1 MSEENLEYPLA
12 GAELIDRLEHETIA
26 NSPDAVFWVNDQS
39 KLIRVN
45 RAALTMHG
53 YSEEEILRLTVFDLT
68 DEFERTDW
76 EGFWERLRASKTI
89 RLESYHLRANGERFP
104 TDETIIFVPGED
116 RDSAAVFVRDI
127 TERKR
132 AEKELRDATAEIR
145 RLQERLAEENR
156 YLREEVEGRDALA
169 QTGIV
174 TRDRA
179 FAGMLETAKRVAP
192 TSSTVLLEGETG
204 TGKELVARLLHE
216 HSPRRDRAMVK
227 VNCAALSKDLI
238 ESEWFGHEKGAFSG
252 AHSRRK
258 GRFEIADG
266 GTLFLDEVGEIPV
279 DLQPKLLRV
288 LQEGDFERIGGNETI
303 HTDVRVVAATNR
315 DLRAEVA
322 AGGFREDLYYRLQ
335 VFPLRLPPLR
345 ERPGD
350 IRPLAEHFLRKHGA
364 RAGSR
369 VESIGG
375 DTADRLCA
383 YSWPGNVRELENV
396 IERALILSTGKTLLP
411 EALALPRAAAEI
423 PRRKPQAA
431 APTPVETRQSLR
443 KLEAEAIRSA
453 LAACN
458 GVIEGKN
465 GAARQL
471 EIAPS
476 TLRDRIRK
484 WGLDEEP

>member
-1 MSEENLEYPLA
+1 MVRS
-12 GAELIDRLEHETIA
+12 DRLAEETIRE
-26 NSPDAVFWVNDQS
+26 SPDAVFWVDNQS

-45 RAALTMHG
+45 QAALDMHG

-76 EGFWERLRASKTI
+76 EGFWRRLRENKTV
-89 RLESYHLRANGERFP
+89 RLESRHLRANGERFP
-104 TDETIIFVPGED
+104 TDETVIFVPGED
-116 RDSAAVFVRDI
+116 RDFAAVFVRDI

-132 AEKELRDATAEIR
+132 AEKELRDASAEIR
-145 RLQERLAEENR
+145 RLQERLADENR
-156 YLREEVEGRDALA
+156 YLREEIEGSDVVAR
-169 QTGIV
+169 TGIV
-174 TRDRA
+174 TRDPGFGRI
-179 FAGMLETAKRVAP
+179 LETAKRVAP
-192 TSSTVLLEGETG
+192 TGSTVLLDGETG

-216 HSPRRDRAMVK
+216 NGPRRDRAMVK

-288 LQEGDFERIGGNETI
+288 LQEGEFERIGGNETI
-303 HTDVRVVAATNR
+303 RTDVRVVAATNR

-322 AGGFREDLYYRLQ
+322 AGRFREDLFYRLN
-335 VFPLRLPPLR
+335 VFPLRLPSLR

-350 IRPLAEHFLRKHGA
+350 ILPLAEHFLRKHGPG
-364 RAGSR
+364 AGSR
-369 VESIGG
+369 VEAIEGPA
-375 DTADRLCA
+375 ADRLRS
-383 YSWPGNVRELENV
+383 YPWPGNVRELENV
-396 IERALILSTGKTLLP
+396 IERALILSPGKTLSAD
-411 EALALPRAAAEI
+411 ALALPESADGLPGRTRDETPATPEAS
-423 PRRKPQAA
+423 PRPLREL
-431 APTPVETRQSLR
+431 ET
-443 KLEAEAIRSA
+443 EAIRSA

-465 GAARQL
+465 GAARRL
-471 EIAPS
+471 GIAPS

-484 WGLDEEP
+484 WRIDENQ